1 VDVSDGPTLRVE
13 VLGPLRVK
21 VDGAPVEVPGPKR
34 RAVLALLALAE
45 SRTVPVDD
53 LVDALWP
60 SDAPESGRQALH
72 THVSRLRAH
81 LGPAGTRL
89 QTGPDGYRLVGDVD
103 VAQAR
108 ALLAAARA
116 DPDGAL
122 PLLQQAHA
130 LWHGPVLADLTDVA
144 PIAVA
149 VEGCARLHREVTDA
163 LIAAAVA
170 AGRAGDVVGL
180 ATAAHAADPLREPAV
195 LVLMRVLAATGQ
207 AAEALRIGRE
217 YRRRLAEETGLDPS
231 PALGEVER
239 DVAGAGAAAPAART
253 RPTTRLV
260 GREQQVAAL
269 HRLLAADRLVTVV
282 GPGGVGKTRVAL
294 EVAARADAPAVVLL
308 APVTDPAAIPHALA
322 AALHLDVVSG
332 DVLAACAALV
342 GDRPGLL
349 VVDNCEHLLDAARDV
364 VGTLLS
370 ACPRLSVLAT
380 SREPLGLS
388 AEHAF
393 RLAPLALPRPGQ
405 EPSQVAAVAV
415 FLDRARRVRPG
426 AAPTPADLELVADV
440 VRRLDGMPLAIELAA
455 GRLSTFS
462 LADLHRRLDRA
473 LDLLGG
479 RPSGEARHRTLRA
492 TVEWSYQLLGDD
504 ERRLFRYLS
513 VFVDGIALDA
523 AEQLA
528 TELDLAGDP
537 GTVLSRLVDASMLEA
552 EFAESTEFMGTGTRY
567 RMLETLRAFGLDR
580 LVAEGEDRDADD
592 RLLAWAVA
600 LTAGIG
606 ATLLTEHEPEA
617 DAVLRRELANLRAAW
632 RSARRGADVDAAAAI
647 VTGLYDAITYR
658 DLLEIRGWAEELAGD
673 PALVGHPREAAVLGT
688 AGEAAYHRGDH
699 ATAERLSQMGLERVT
714 DDTTWWFCVVPL
726 VVVALARGE
735 YAEVVERCLAVGE
748 RGIRVGETLGI
759 AALACAYSGNPD
771 RARDLQLRGS
781 ADTVSP
787 TMQAWSDYV
796 AGEIENLAG
805 RPEEAQRRYRRA
817 IDLARGSGATF
828 VVGVASVGL
837 LTVLADAGRVTDA
850 LRGYRDVV
858 DYFARTGNWT
868 HLWPTL
874 RNLADLLRRIGDPD
888 PAAVL
893 DAAADQAP
901 DAPAHDGAR
910 PPVSTTTAPN
920 RTDVLTVARNAI
932 ERNVRRVE
940 SRPASRSR

>member
-1 VDVSDGPTLRVE
+1 
-13 VLGPLRVK
+13 
-21 VDGAPVEVPGPKR
+21 
-34 RAVLALLALAE
+34 
-45 SRTVPVDD
+45 
-53 LVDALWP
+53 
-60 SDAPESGRQALH
+60 
-72 THVSRLRAH
+72 
-81 LGPAGTRL
+81 
-89 QTGPDGYRLVGDVD
+89 
-103 VAQAR
+103 
-108 ALLAAARA
+108 
-116 DPDGAL
+116 
-122 PLLQQAHA
+122 
-130 LWHGPVLADLTDVA
+130 
-144 PIAVA
+144 
-149 VEGCARLHREVTDA
+149 
-163 LIAAAVA
+163 
-170 AGRAGDVVGL
+170 
-180 ATAAHAADPLREPAV
+180 
-195 LVLMRVLAATGQ
+195 
-207 AAEALRIGRE
+207 
-217 YRRRLAEETGLDPS
+217 
-231 PALGEVER
+231 
-239 DVAGAGAAAPAART
+239 
-253 RPTTRLV
+253 
-260 GREQQVAAL
+260 
-269 HRLLAADRLVTVV
+269 
-282 GPGGVGKTRVAL
+282 
-294 EVAARADAPAVVLL
+294 
-308 APVTDPAAIPHALA
+308 
-322 AALHLDVVSG
+322 
-332 DVLAACAALV
+332 
-342 GDRPGLL
+342 
-349 VVDNCEHLLDAARDV
+349 
-364 VGTLLS
+364 
-370 ACPRLSVLAT
+370 
-380 SREPLGLS
+380 
-388 AEHAF
+388 
-393 RLAPLALPRPGQ
+393 
-405 EPSQVAAVAV
+405 
-415 FLDRARRVRPG
+415 
-426 AAPTPADLELVADV
+426 
-440 VRRLDGMPLAIELAA
+440 MPLAIELAA

-552 EFAESTEFMGTGTRY
+552 EFAESTEFRGPAPATGCWRRCGRSGSTGSPP
-567 RMLETLRAFGLDR
+567 RAR
-580 LVAEGEDRDADD
+580 TATPATACWR
-592 RLLAWAVA
+592 WAVE
-600 LTAGIG
+600 LTAWIG

-632 RSARRGADVDAAAAI
+632 RSARRGADRRRRRRDRHRPLRRDHLPRSRGDPRLGRGAGRATRRSSGIPARPPCWAPPARRPTTAATTRPPSGSA
-647 VTGLYDAITYR
+647 G
-658 DLLEIRGWAEELAGD
+658 RGWSASPTTRPGGSAWCRWWWSRWPAG
-673 PALVGHPREAAVLGT
+673 
-688 AGEAAYHRGDH
+688 
-699 ATAERLSQMGLERVT
+699 Q
-714 DDTTWWFCVVPL
+714 
-726 VVVALARGE
+726 

-771 RARDLQLRGS
+771 RARELQARGS

-787 TMQAWSDYV
+787 TMRAWSDYV

-901 DAPAHDGAR
+901 DAPAHNGAR
-910 PPVSTTTAPN
+910 PPVSSTTAPS

>member
-1 VDVSDGPTLRVE
+1 MLLARARTT
-13 VLGPLRVK
+13 
-21 VDGAPVEVPGPKR
+21 PGD
-34 RAVLALLALAE
+34 ALALLQE
-45 SRTVPVDD
+45 
-53 LVDALWP
+53 
-60 SDAPESGRQALH
+60 
-72 THVSRLRAH
+72 
-81 LGPAGTRL
+81 
-89 QTGPDGYRLVGDVD
+89 
-103 VAQAR
+103 
-108 ALLAAARA
+108 
-116 DPDGAL
+116 
-122 PLLQQAHA
+122 AHA
-130 LWHGPVLADLTDVA
+130 LWRGPVLADLTDVA

-207 AAEALRIGRE
+207 APEALRIGRE

-239 DVAGAGAAAPAART
+239 DVAGAGTAVPAART
-253 RPTTRLV
+253 RPTTRLL

-294 EVAARADAPAVVLL
+294 EVAARADAPAVLLL

-332 DVLAACAALV
+332 DVLAACAALL

-364 VGTLLS
+364 VGALLS

-405 EPSQVAAVAV
+405 EPSQSAAVAV

-440 VRRLDGMPLAIELAA
+440 VRHLDGMPLAIELAA

-492 TVEWSYQLLGDD
+492 TVEWSYQLLDDD

-528 TELDLAGDP
+528 TDLELAGDP

-552 EFAESTEFMGTGTRY
+552 EFAESTEFTGTGTRY

-580 LVAEGEDRDADD
+580 LAAEGEDRDADD
-592 RLLAWAVA
+592 RLLAWAVR
-600 LTAGIG
+600 
-606 ATLLTEHEPEA
+606 LTEWFEATVATEREPEA

-632 RSARRGADVDAAAAI
+632 RLARGRDAVDDAAAL
-647 VTGLYDAITYR
+647 VTALHDAVDYR
-658 DLLEIRGWAEELAGD
+658 DLLEIRDWAEELAAGFADD
-673 PALVGHPREAAVLGT
+673 PALARHPRAAAVLGT

-699 ATAERLSQMGLERVT
+699 ATAERLARLGLSRAT
-714 DDTTWWFCVVPL
+714 DAFGTWRCMSVL
-726 VVVALARGE
+726 AVVALARGAYGE
-735 YAEVVERCLAVGE
+735 TVEHCLASVGS
-748 RGIRVGETLGI
+748 GVRVDETLGL
-759 AALACAYSGNPD
+759 AALATAYDGD
-771 RARDLQLRGS
+771 LDQARELHARGRAGV
-781 ADTVSP
+781 ASP
-787 TMQAWSDYV
+787 SMQAWSDYV
-796 AGEIENLAG
+796 AGEIESLAG
-805 RPEEAQRRYRRA
+805 NAEAAEQHYLNA
-817 IDLARGSGATF
+817 IGLARGTGATF
-828 VVGVASVGL
+828 LTGIAGVGL
-837 LTVLADAGRVTDA
+837 VALRGNTGRVTDA

-901 DAPAHDGAR
+901 DAPAHNGAR
-910 PPVSTTTAPN
+910 PPVSSTTAPS